1 MNQSKGLR
9 YGVAGARILLGLI
22 FFVFG
27 LMYFFMKMPPIDT
40 TTAMGKF
47 SDGLLASGYF
57 MPFLKG
63 TETLMGLLLLLNRFT
78 PVALLILAPIIINIL
93 LFHSFLEPQ
102 GLPIAIPVFLLEVFL
117 AWAHWDKYKG
127 LFEA

>member
-1 MNQSKGLR
+1 MQQSKGLR
-9 YGVAGARILLGLI
+9 YSVVGARILLGLI

-27 LMYFFMKMPPIDT
+27 SMYFFMKMPPVDIT
-40 TTAMGKF
+40 TPMGKF
-47 SDGLLASGYF
+47 SQGLLASGYF

-78 PVALLILAPIIINIL
+78 PVALLVLAPIILNIL
-93 LFHSFLEPQ
+93 LFHSFLEPS
-102 GLPIAIPVFLLEVFL
+102 GLPIALLNVALALFL

>member
-1 MNQSKGLR
+1 MKQSKGLR
-9 YGVAGARILLGLI
+9 YSVTGARILLGLI

-27 LMYFFMKMPPIDT
+27 GMYFFMKMPVPDT

-47 SDGLLASGYF
+47 SEGLMASGYF

-78 PVALLILAPIIINIL
+78 PVALLVLAPIMLNIL
-93 LFHSFLEPQ
+93 LFHSFLEPS
-102 GLPIAIPVFLLEVFL
+102 GLPIALLNVALALFL
-117 AWAHWDKYKG
+117 AWANWAKYKG